1 MKKLSD
7 AEKGGKEKRPN
18 ELRRDEKSSDD
29 WRRRDE
35 SNCDQL
41 RSETR

>member
-7 AEKGGKEKRPN
+7 AEKWGKEKRPN

-29 WRRRDE
+29 WRRDE